1 VWGNALPYIFFFA
14 YLWKGEM
21 MSTKTKQPNEK
32 EMNIVGHLT
41 ELRNRLI
48 VTTIFFIIFFI
59 VGFIFWEKIYYFLQ
73 KDFTFELNITS
84 PGEII
89 WIILSIAG
97 IIAVIGTLPI
107 LSLQLWLFV
116 KPGLTKKERKVSLSY
131 IPAVF
136 LLFIIGLMFGYIIFI
151 KLILPFLLSLNDG
164 MFNQIFTVERYFR
177 FMFRLIL
184 PFAFLFE
191 VPIIMMFL
199 TSLGLITPQF
209 LSKMRKYAYF
219 ILLIVGGLITPP
231 DIFLQVM
238 VFIPLCALY
247 EISIYLSKIVY
258 RKKQKRHEELMK
270 LDEV

>member
-1 VWGNALPYIFFFA
+1 
-14 YLWKGEM
+14 M

-136 LLFIIGLMFGYIIFI
+136 LLFRSEEHTSELQSRGHIVCR
-151 KLILPFLLSLNDG
+151 LLL
-164 MFNQIFTVERYFR
+164 E
-177 FMFRLIL
+177 
-184 PFAFLFE
+184 
-191 VPIIMMFL
+191 
-199 TSLGLITPQF
+199 
-209 LSKMRKYAYF
+209 
-219 ILLIVGGLITPP
+219 
-231 DIFLQVM
+231 
-238 VFIPLCALY
+238 
-247 EISIYLSKIVY
+247 
-258 RKKQKRHEELMK
+258 KKKHT
-270 LDEV
+270 